1 MSVELKPAV
10 VLDLGY
16 GGYGVVRSLVRYG
29 IPVIGFCN
37 QRRMPE
43 YRTKLCDQKV
53 FFKGES
59 DLKDKLKQTASEFSN
74 KPVLYVTTDS
84 YVNFVIEN
92 RRFIDDNFLIHL
104 PSNEVLKLLLDKT
117 AFTGYAKQH
126 NILIPKTHN
135 LFNQEDLM
143 RIADSLSFPVILKP
157 FTRTACWREAKLSK
171 AYYLNTVDELNK
183 LYDKIKSIESRLM
196 VQEWIPG
203 GDSNVYYC
211 LVYFNDKSDCLASF
225 TGYKI
230 RQWPVG
236 TGTASSTAPIEDPFV
251 SERTVEILQQLN
263 YCGFGSVEFKL
274 HDLNGKYYLIEP
286 TVGRVE
292 QIGYVATAN
301 GVNLPLHSYNSLTKS
316 AIVEEPPSIKD
327 IQYIDE
333 AADLASAVVHI
344 RKKMMTLKDY
354 FRSQK
359 RSKTY
364 RYYNKHD
371 KKVFFGL
378 FMKAVLFDFKK

>member
-1 MSVELKPAV
+1 MTGELIPAI

-16 GGYGVVRSLVRYG
+16 GGYGVVRSLVKHG

-53 FFKGES
+53 YFKGES
-59 DLKDKLKQTASEFSN
+59 DLLDKLTQLSSALPR
-74 KPVLYVTTDS
+74 KPVLYITTDS
-84 YVNFVIEN
+84 YVSFVIRN
-92 RRFIDDNFLIHL
+92 RKFIDDHFLIHL
-104 PSNEVLKLLLDKT
+104 PSNDVLKLLLDKT
-117 AFTGYAKQH
+117 AFTEYAKEH
-126 NILIPKTHN
+126 DILIPQTHN
-135 LFNQEDLM
+135 LFNQEDLV
-143 RIADSLSFPVILKP
+143 RIAETLSFPVILKP
-157 FTRTACWREAKLSK
+157 FTRTAAWREAKLSK
-171 AYYLNTVDELNK
+171 AYYLNTFDELEQ
-183 LYDKIKSIESRLM
+183 LYGKINPVESRLM

-211 LVYFNDKSDCLASF
+211 LVYFDGQSNCLANF

-236 TGTASSTAPIEDPFV
+236 TGTASSTAPVDDPFV
-251 SERTVEILQQLN
+251 TERTVEILQQIK

-292 QIGYVATAN
+292 QIGYVATIN
-301 GVNLPLHSYNSLTKS
+301 GVNLPLHSYNSLTGSSFVEKS
-316 AIVEEPPSIKD
+316 PPEKNV
-327 IQYIDE
+327 QFIDE
-333 AADLASAVVHI
+333 PADLASAVVHL
-344 RKKMMTLKDY
+344 RKKMITLREY
-354 FRSQK
+354 FSSLK
-359 RSKTY
+359 RSNGY

-378 FMKAVLFDFKK
+378 FMKAVLLDFKK

>member
-1 MSVELKPAV
+1 MSGELTPAV

-16 GGYGVVRSLVRYG
+16 GGYGVVRSLVKHD

-59 DLKDKLKQTASEFSN
+59 DLIDKLKQTASELSS

-92 RRFIDDNFLIHL
+92 RKFIDDNFLIHL

-117 AFTGYAKQH
+117 AFAEYAKQH
-126 NILIPKTHN
+126 NILIPQTHN
-135 LFNQEDLM
+135 LFNEEDLM

-157 FTRTACWREAKLSK
+157 FTRTACWREAKLCK
-171 AYYLNTVDELNK
+171 AYYLNNVDELNK
-183 LYDKIKSIESRLM
+183 LYEKIHAIESRLM

-354 FRSQK
+354 FRSRK
-359 RSKTY
+359 RSKIY